1 MLLQLIIEHVKS
13 TEELSV
19 IEVELVESS
28 GLSPQ
33 LVREILEEN

>member
-1 MLLQLIIEHVKS
+1 MLIQLVIEHVKS

-28 GLSPQ
+28 GLLPQ
-33 LVREILEEN
+33 LVREILEWN